1 MGAGT
6 VRGSNLKST
15 THVVPGMTE
24 EQAIK
29 ASRLDAPT
37 VVVVLLVIPAL
48 VLHFS
53 EPEGTLGVVSNVLN
67 WAIYG
72 WFLFEFLYMLRLA
85 PDNREYLR
93 HNKLDL
99 TVLLLTVPL
108 LPGIFQ
114 ALWVL
119 RLLRLIDMLPTL
131 LGRFVN
137 ITLLPYA
144 MVLAFIGVF
153 GGGLAFAHFEN
164 LSVFDGMYWANTTIN
179 TVGYGDISAQT
190 PAGKVLSMVLQWT
203 GNVILAMLIG
213 GVAAFAQQ
221 LLLGEGV
228 KELEKDVEEIEE
240 DVEEVEGDVESLLEN
255 IRGLSGTDRLILQ
268 ELSRIRARLDEVHP
282 NSPQP

>member
-6 VRGSNLKST
+6 ARGLDLKST

-24 EQAIK
+24 RQAAK
-29 ASRLDAPT
+29 ARRLDGPT

-53 EPEGTLGVVSNVLN
+53 DPKGALGAVSATLN

-85 PDNREYLR
+85 PDNWEYFR

-108 LPGIFQ
+108 LPGILQ

-119 RLLRLIDMLPTL
+119 RLLRLIDMMPAV

-144 MVLAFIGVF
+144 VVLAFIGVF
-153 GGGLAFAHFEN
+153 GGGLAFSRFEGV
-164 LSVFDGMYWANTTIN
+164 SVFDGVYWANTTIN

-190 PAGKVLSMVLQWT
+190 PEGKVLSMVLQWT

-221 LLLGEGV
+221 LLL
-228 KELEKDVEEIEE
+228 EE
-240 DVEEVEGDVESLLEN
+240 DVDEVEEDVESLLQN
-255 IRGLSGTDRLILQ
+255 VRGLSVTDRLILQ
-268 ELSRIRARLDEVHP
+268 ELTRIRARLDEVNP